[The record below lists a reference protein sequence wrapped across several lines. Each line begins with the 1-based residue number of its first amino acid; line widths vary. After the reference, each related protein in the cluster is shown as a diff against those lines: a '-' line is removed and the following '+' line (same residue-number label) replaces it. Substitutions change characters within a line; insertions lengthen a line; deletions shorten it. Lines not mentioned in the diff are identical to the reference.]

1 MPKLTEQTRKQ
12 SSNCIKIMKLLTYLT
27 SDHQQRAAFIHN
39 NKAVDLEDFGEI
51 VNFPLPSTILELIDM
66 GFEVIDEIH
75 SLLGDVTEVELNEIS
90 YDLDEIQILAPIPK
104 PRKNIIGIGLNYTE
118 HVAESAR
125 TLDTTGKLPQK
136 PIIFS
141 KPPTTVTGP
150 NTNILLNPKLTQQ
163 LDWEVELAVVIGK
176 KGKYVAKEDAMDYV
190 FGYTIINDISARD
203 CRREGQWIVSKGQ
216 DTFAPMGPYLITKD
230 EIENPHNLN
239 LSLKLNGVEKQN
251 SNTKFMLFN
260 INDLI
265 EDLSTVFTIE
275 PGDIIAT
282 GTPAGVGAGRNPQ
295 EWMKDGDVVECYV
308 EKIGKLT
315 NTVKEIRF

>member
-1 MPKLTEQTRKQ
+1 
-12 SSNCIKIMKLLTYLT
+12 MKLLTYKTEDTEPRLG
-27 SDHQQRAAFIHN
+27 FLHN
-39 NKAVDLEDFGEI
+39 NQVIDMEDFGEI
-51 VNFPLPSTILELIDM
+51 SNFPLPDNMLDLIDM
-66 GFEVIDEIH
+66 GFELVEELNDMIAETEQSFFDEIAYEM
-75 SLLGDVTEVELNEIS
+75 DEVTF
-90 YDLDEIQILAPIPK
+90 LAPIPK

-141 KPPTTVTGP
+141 KPPTTVTAT
-150 NTNILLNPKLTQQ
+150 NTEIIKNTKLTEQ

-176 KGKYVAKEDAMDYV
+176 KGKYVPKADAMDYV
-190 FGYTIINDISARD
+190 FGYTVINDISARD

-216 DTFAPMGPYLITKD
+216 DTFAPMGPILVTKD

-239 LSLKLNGVEKQN
+239 LSLKVNGVEKQN
-251 SNTKFMLFN
+251 SNTKFLLFN

-265 EDLSTVFTIE
+265 EDLSIVFTLE

-282 GTPAGVGAGRNPQ
+282 GTPSGVGAGRNPQ
-295 EWMKDGDVVECYV
+295 EWLYDGDVVEAFV
-308 EKIGKLT
+308 EGIGT
-315 NTVKEIRF
+315 IVNTVKEIN

>member
-1 MPKLTEQTRKQ
+1 
-12 SSNCIKIMKLLTYLT
+12 MKLLTYLT
-27 SDHQQRAAFIHN
+27 SDNEQRAAFIHN
-39 NKAVDLEDFGEI
+39 NKAVDISDFGEV

>member
-1 MPKLTEQTRKQ
+1 M
-12 SSNCIKIMKLLTYLT
+12 
-27 SDHQQRAAFIHN
+27 
-39 NKAVDLEDFGEI
+39 
-51 VNFPLPSTILELIDM
+51 LELIDL
-66 GFEVIDEIH
+66 GFELVE
-75 SLLGDVTEVELNEIS
+75 ELNDMIAETDPTFFEEIAFEM
-90 YDLDEIQILAPIPK
+90 DELTFLAPIPK

-125 TLDTTGKLPQK
+125 GLDTSGKLPQK

-141 KPPTTVTGP
+141 KPPTTVTAT
-150 NTNILLNPKLTQQ
+150 NTEIIKNTKLTSQ

-190 FGYTIINDISARD
+190 FGYTVINDISARD

-216 DTFAPMGPYLITKD
+216 DTFAPMGPILVTKD

-239 LSLKLNGVEKQN
+239 LSLKVNGIEKQHAN
-251 SNTKFMLFN
+251 SKFMLFN
-260 INDLI
+260 INELI
-265 EDLSTVFTIE
+265 EDLSIVFTIE

-295 EWMKDGDVVECYV
+295 EWLHDGDVVEATV
-308 EKIGKLT
+308 EGIGT
-315 NTVKEIRF
+315 IVNTVKEI

>member
-1 MPKLTEQTRKQ
+1 
-12 SSNCIKIMKLLTYLT
+12 MKLLTYKTAETEPRLG
-27 SDHQQRAAFIHN
+27 FIHN
-39 NKAVDLEDFGEI
+39 NQVIDMEDFGEI
-51 VNFPLPSTILELIDM
+51 SNFPLPNDMLDLIDL
-66 GFEVIDEIH
+66 GFEIIQEI
-75 SLLGDVTEVELNEIS
+75 TEMVNETPENFFEEIS
-90 YDLDEIQILAPIPK
+90 YKMNEVTILAPIEK

-141 KPPTTVTGP
+141 KPPTTVTAT
-150 NTNILLNPKLTQQ
+150 NTEIIKNTKLTSQ

-176 KGKYVAKEDAMDYV
+176 KGKYVPNADAMDYV
-190 FGYTIINDISARD
+190 FGYTVINDISARD

-216 DTFAPMGPYLITKD
+216 DTFAPMGPILVTKD

-239 LSLKLNGVEKQN
+239 LSLKVNGIEKQN
-251 SNTKFMLFN
+251 SNTKFLLFN

-265 EDLSTVFTIE
+265 EDLSIVFTLE

-282 GTPAGVGAGRNPQ
+282 GTPSGVGAGRNPQ
-295 EWMKDGDVVECYV
+295 EWLYDGDVVEATV
-308 EKIGKLT
+308 EGIGT
-315 NTVKEIRF
+315 IVNTVKEI

>member
-1 MPKLTEQTRKQ
+1 
-12 SSNCIKIMKLLTYLT
+12 MKLLTYKTTDSKPRLG
-27 SDHQQRAAFIHN
+27 FIHN
-39 NKAVDLEDFGEI
+39 NQVIDMEDFGDI
-51 VNFPLPSTILELIDM
+51 SNFPLPNEMLELIDM
-66 GFEVIDEIH
+66 GYEIIAEITELVAETPKNFFEEIAY
-75 SLLGDVTEVELNEIS
+75 E
-90 YDLDEIQILAPIPK
+90 LDEVTFLAPIPK

-141 KPPTTVTGP
+141 KPPTTVTAT
-150 NTNILLNPKLTQQ
+150 NTAIIKNTKLTSQ
-163 LDWEVELAVVIGK
+163 LDWEVELAVIISK
-176 KGKYVAKEDAMDYV
+176 KGKYVPKSEALDYV
-190 FGYTIINDISARD
+190 FGYTVINDISARD

-216 DTFAPMGPYLITKD
+216 DTFAPMGPILVTKD
-230 EIENPHNLN
+230 ENENPHNLN
-239 LSLKLNGVEKQN
+239 LLLKVNGVEKQN

-265 EDLSTVFTIE
+265 EDLSTVFTLE

-295 EWMKDGDVVECYV
+295 EWLNDGDVVEATV
-308 EKIGKLT
+308 EGIGT
-315 NTVKEIRF
+315 IVNTVKEI

>member
-1 MPKLTEQTRKQ
+1 
-12 SSNCIKIMKLLTYLT
+12 MKLLTYLT
-27 SDHQQRAAFIHN
+27 SNNEQRAAFVHN
-39 NKAVDLEDFGEI
+39 NKAVDLEDFGDLT
-51 VNFPLPSTILELIDM
+51 NFPLPDNLLELIDM
-66 GFEVIDEIH
+66 GIEVIAEINA
-75 SLLGDVTEVELNEIS
+75 LLEDVSEPDLNEIS
-90 YDLDEIQILAPIPK
+90 YELNEIQITAPIPK

-150 NTNILLNPKLTQQ
+150 NTEVLLNTNLTQQ

-176 KGKYVAKEDAMDYV
+176 KGKYVAKENALDYV

-216 DTFAPMGPYLITKD
+216 DTFAPMGPFLITKD

-251 SNTKFMLFN
+251 SNTQFMLFN

-265 EDLSTVFTIE
+265 EDLSIVFTLE

-295 EWMKDGDVVECYV
+295 EWMKDGDVMECYV
-308 EKIGKLT
+308 EGIGTLI

>member
-1 MPKLTEQTRKQ
+1 
-12 SSNCIKIMKLLTYLT
+12 MKLLTYNT
-27 SDHQQRAAFIHN
+27 SENSEPRLGFIHN
-39 NKAVDLEDFGEI
+39 NQVIDMEDFGEI
-51 VNFPLPSTILELIDM
+51 SNFPLPSTMLELIDM
-66 GFEVIDEIH
+66 GFELVEELNDMVAETEASYFDEIAYEMNE
-75 SLLGDVTEVELNEIS
+75 VTF
-90 YDLDEIQILAPIPK
+90 LAPIPK

-141 KPPTTVTGP
+141 KPPTTVTAT
-150 NTNILLNPKLTQQ
+150 NTEIIKNTKLTEQ

-176 KGKYVAKEDAMDYV
+176 KGKYVPKADAMDYV
-190 FGYTIINDISARD
+190 FGYTVINDISARD

-216 DTFAPMGPYLITKD
+216 DTFAPMGPILVTKD

-239 LSLKLNGVEKQN
+239 LSLKVNGVEKQN
-251 SNTKFMLFN
+251 SNTKYLLFN

-265 EDLSTVFTIE
+265 EDLSIVFTLE

-282 GTPAGVGAGRNPQ
+282 GTPSGVGAGRNPQ
-295 EWMKDGDVVECYV
+295 EWLYNGDVIEATVEG
-308 EKIGKLT
+308 IGT
-315 NTVKEIRF
+315 IANTVKEI

>member
-1 MPKLTEQTRKQ
+1 MAPLRL
-12 SSNCIKIMKLLTYLT
+12 SGLNMKLLTYKTNDTEPRLG
-27 SDHQQRAAFIHN
+27 FLHN
-39 NKAVDLEDFGEI
+39 NQVIDMEDFGEI
-51 VNFPLPSTILELIDM
+51 SNFPLPTSMLELIDM
-66 GFEVIDEIH
+66 GFELVEELNDMIAETDAELFDEIAYEM
-75 SLLGDVTEVELNEIS
+75 DEVTF
-90 YDLDEIQILAPIPK
+90 LAPIPK

-141 KPPTTVTGP
+141 KPPTTVTAT
-150 NTNILLNPKLTQQ
+150 NTEIIKNTKLTEQ

-176 KGKYVAKEDAMDYV
+176 KGKYVPKADAMDYV
-190 FGYTIINDISARD
+190 FGYTVINDISARD

-216 DTFAPMGPYLITKD
+216 DTFAPMGPILVTKD

-239 LSLKLNGVEKQN
+239 LSIKVNGVEKQN
-251 SNTKFMLFN
+251 SNTKFLLFN

-265 EDLSTVFTIE
+265 EDLSIVFTLE

-295 EWMKDGDVVECYV
+295 EWLYDGDVVEATV
-308 EKIGKLT
+308 EGIGT
-315 NTVKEIRF
+315 IVNTVREI

>member
-1 MPKLTEQTRKQ
+1 
-12 SSNCIKIMKLLTYLT
+12 MKLLTYKTTT
-27 SDHQQRAAFIHN
+27 SEPRLGFLHN
-39 NKAVDLEDFGEI
+39 NTIVDMEDFGEI
-51 VNFPLPSTILELIDM
+51 CNFPLPNDMLELIDM
-66 GFEVIDEIH
+66 GFEIIAEINDLLDNTSTTDLAEVSYSMDEIT
-75 SLLGDVTEVELNEIS
+75 L
-90 YDLDEIQILAPIPK
+90 LAPIQK

-150 NTNILLNPKLTQQ
+150 NTAVLLNPKLTQQ
-163 LDWEVELAVVIGK
+163 LDYEVELAVVISK
-176 KGKYVAKEDAMDYV
+176 RGKYVAPENALDYV

-216 DTFAPMGPYLITKD
+216 DTFAPMGPYLVTKD
-230 EIENPHNLN
+230 EIAQPHNLN

-251 SNTKFMLFN
+251 SNTKLLLFN
-260 INDLI
+260 INALI
-265 EDLSTVFTIE
+265 EDLSTVFTLE
-275 PGDIIAT
+275 AGDIIAT

-295 EWMKDGDVVECYV
+295 EWMKDGDVMECYV
-308 EKIGKLT
+308 EGIGT
-315 NTVKEIRF
+315 IVNTIREI

>member
-1 MPKLTEQTRKQ
+1 
-12 SSNCIKIMKLLTYLT
+12 MKLLTYKTQDTEPRLG
-27 SDHQQRAAFIHN
+27 FIHN
-39 NKAVDLEDFGEI
+39 NQVIDMEDFGEI
-51 VNFPLPSTILELIDM
+51 SNFPLPNDMLELIDM
-66 GFEVIDEIH
+66 GFEIIA
-75 SLLGDVTEVELNEIS
+75 EIS
-90 YDLDEIQILAPIPK
+90 ELISETPENFFEEIAYEMNEVTILAPIEK

-125 TLDTTGKLPQK
+125 GLDTTGKLPTK

-141 KPPTTVTGP
+141 KPPTTVTGT
-150 NTNILLNPKLTQQ
+150 NTEIIKNTKLTSQ
-163 LDWEVELAVVIGK
+163 LDWECELAVVVSK
-176 KGKYVAKEDAMDYV
+176 KGKYVTKENAMDYV
-190 FGYTIINDISARD
+190 FDISARD

-216 DTFAPMGPYLITKD
+216 DTFAPMGPFLVTKD

-239 LSLKLNGVEKQN
+239 LSLKVNGVEKQN

-265 EDLSTVFTIE
+265 EDLSIVFTLE

-295 EWMKDGDVVECYV
+295 EWMHNGDVVEATV
-308 EKIGKLT
+308 EGIGT
-315 NTVKEIRF
+315 IVNTIKEI

>member
-1 MPKLTEQTRKQ
+1 
-12 SSNCIKIMKLLTYLT
+12 MKLLTYLA
-27 SDHQQRAAFIHN
+27 SDNEQRAAFMHN
-39 NKAVDLEDFGEI
+39 NKAVDLADFGD
-51 VNFPLPSTILELIDM
+51 VANFPLPSSILELIDM
-66 GFEVIDEIH
+66 GFEVIAEINE
-75 SLLGDVTEVELNEIS
+75 LLAEVSETELDEIS
-90 YDLDEIQILAPIPK
+90 YDLNEIQILAPIPT

-141 KPPTTVTGP
+141 KPPTAVTGP
-150 NTNILLNPKLTQQ
+150 ETNILLNSQLTQQ
-163 LDWEVELAVVIGK
+163 LDWEVELAVVISK
-176 KGKYVAKEDAMDYV
+176 KGKYVAKENALDYV

-216 DTFAPMGPYLITKD
+216 DTFAPMGPFLVTKD

-239 LSLKLNGVEKQN
+239 LSLKINGVEKQN
-251 SNTKFMLFN
+251 SNTQFMLFN

-275 PGDIIAT
+275 AGDVIAT

-308 EKIGKLT
+308 EKIGRLK
-315 NTVKEIRF
+315 NTVKEITF

>member
-1 MPKLTEQTRKQ
+1 
-12 SSNCIKIMKLLTYLT
+12 MKLLTYKTADTEPRLG
-27 SDHQQRAAFIHN
+27 FIHN
-39 NKAVDLEDFGEI
+39 NQVIDMEDFGEI
-51 VNFPLPSTILELIDM
+51 SNFPLPDNMLDLIDM
-66 GFEVIDEIH
+66 GIEI
-75 SLLGDVTEVELNEIS
+75 VEELNDMIAETEPSFFEEIA
-90 YDLDEIQILAPIPK
+90 YEMDEVTFLAPIPK

-141 KPPTTVTGP
+141 KPPTTVTAT
-150 NTNILLNPKLTQQ
+150 NTEVIKNTKLTSQ

-176 KGKYVAKEDAMDYV
+176 KGKYVPKSEALDYV
-190 FGYTIINDISARD
+190 FGYTVINDISARD

-216 DTFAPMGPYLITKD
+216 DTFAPMGPVLVTKD

-239 LSLKLNGVEKQN
+239 LSLKVNGVEKQN
-251 SNTKFMLFN
+251 SNTKFLLFN

-265 EDLSTVFTIE
+265 EDLSIVFTLE

-282 GTPAGVGAGRNPQ
+282 GTPAGVGAGRDPQ
-295 EWMKDGDVVECYV
+295 EWLYDGDVIEATVEG
-308 EKIGKLT
+308 IGT
-315 NTVKEIRF
+315 IVNTVKEISR